1 MRATR
6 SRADAAGRAARW
18 AGAGGAGWAERL
30 IGPSALGRAG
40 VTGWAAGKKEPLG
53 FAGGSKLGRG
63 EVVWAAGVG
72 RGKERWAGVLR
83 WNERGGPAGL
93 LTGLGWFSG
102 LGFFSSSIFFPFLT
116 QTKLKLFLNSNPYAI
131 KQNKTCTSMNAT
143 TKFKLRQI
151 LITCERKIN
160 LNTSLSI

>member
-1 MRATR
+1 MQATH

-63 EVVWAAGVG
+63 EREKRAGPGWASGMG
-72 RGKERWAGVLR
+72 
-83 WNERGGPAGL
+83 
-93 LTGLGWFSG
+93 FG
-102 LGFFSSSIFFPFLT
+102 LGFPMGWVVLVGWVLGFCLSFSIS
-116 QTKLKLFLNSNPYAI
+116 KLCYF
-131 KQNKTCTSMNAT
+131 
-143 TKFKLRQI
+143 
-151 LITCERKIN
+151 
-160 LNTSLSI
+160 

>member
-63 EVVWAAGVG
+63 IGFEFGFWV
-72 RGKERWAGVLR
+72 
-83 WNERGGPAGL
+83 
-93 LTGLGWFSG
+93 
-102 LGFFSSSIFFPFLT
+102 LGFL
-116 QTKLKLFLNSNPYAI
+116 
-131 KQNKTCTSMNAT
+131 
-143 TKFKLRQI
+143 
-151 LITCERKIN
+151 
-160 LNTSLSI
+160 SLSNSFLFHF

>member
-1 MRATR
+1 MDGMRGSAGRFKGASAGISASAPEFGRPASVSAGIAGSVASARRGGDEAGRRGPRVSGGAHCERAERATR

-63 EVVWAAGVG
+63 EREKRAGPRDWV
-72 RGKERWAGVLR
+72 
-83 WNERGGPAGL
+83 
-93 LTGLGWFSG
+93 
-102 LGFFSSSIFFPFLT
+102 
-116 QTKLKLFLNSNPYAI
+116 
-131 KQNKTCTSMNAT
+131 
-143 TKFKLRQI
+143 
-151 LITCERKIN
+151 
-160 LNTSLSI
+160 